1 MVWDLGG
8 GKNRHWGKSPN
19 RPCIETIS
27 DRTIEPIQKCVQI
40 EPIQKCVQNHI
51 SKTMVSVLKRYSKR
65 EKIRK
70 SANPKCGL
78 LPPPTLLF
86 LFEQSVLT

>member
-27 DRTIEPIQKCVQI
+27 DRTI